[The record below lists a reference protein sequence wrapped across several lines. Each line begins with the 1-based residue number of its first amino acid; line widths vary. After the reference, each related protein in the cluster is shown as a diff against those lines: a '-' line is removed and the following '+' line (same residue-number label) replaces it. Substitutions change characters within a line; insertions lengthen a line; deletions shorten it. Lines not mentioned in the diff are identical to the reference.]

1 MVIVA
6 TDGSSIRRI
15 GPSVDSRRAIGWNRE
30 GTHFYTFDKA
40 TLPAPVFLVDA
51 ETGAETLWLEIEP
64 HARSG
69 VNDVNNV
76 CLTPD
81 GMTYVAS
88 YVQTLSGLY
97 AMREVA

>member
-15 GPSVDSRRAIGWNRE
+15 GPAVESRRAIGWNRE
-30 GTHFYTFDKA
+30 GTHFFTFDKG
-40 TLPAPVFLVDA
+40 TIPAPVFLVDA
-51 ETGAETLWLEIEP
+51 ETGEETLWLTIETRER
-64 HARSG
+64 HG

-76 CLTPD
+76 GLTPD

-88 YVQTLSGLY
+88 YAQTLSSLY
-97 AMREVA
+97 VMQEVS